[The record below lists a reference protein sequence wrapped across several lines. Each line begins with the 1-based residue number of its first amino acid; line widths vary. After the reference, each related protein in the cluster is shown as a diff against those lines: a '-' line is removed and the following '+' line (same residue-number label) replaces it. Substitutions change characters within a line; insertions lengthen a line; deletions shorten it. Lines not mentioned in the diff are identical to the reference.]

1 MVGLEAEII
10 DIGLR
15 EGGERNG
22 TGGVFVRDIADLLL
36 ELLELLGGFG
46 FVLKYM
52 LVSDKLLTREPDGG
66 FLAPFTVC

>member
-15 EGGERNG
+15 EGRERNG
-22 TGGVFVRDIADLLL
+22 ARGVFVRDVANLLL
-36 ELLELLGGFG
+36 ELFDFVG

-52 LVSDKLLTREPDGG
+52 LVSDKLLTREPGRG
-66 FLAPFTVC
+66 FLAPFTGCGL